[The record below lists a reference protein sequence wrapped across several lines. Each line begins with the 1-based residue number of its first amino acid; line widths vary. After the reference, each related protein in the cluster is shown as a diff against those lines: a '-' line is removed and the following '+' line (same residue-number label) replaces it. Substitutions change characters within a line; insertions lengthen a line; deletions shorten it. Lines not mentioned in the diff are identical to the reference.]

1 MHLYSKLYFG
11 HVRILRRHLNS
22 VVIRKVPSSED
33 KWKFVCKSNKVVV
46 IVFLNKRFI
55 YLGSFTYHFD

>member
-22 VVIRKVPSSED
+22 VVIRKVRSSED
-33 KWKFVCKSNKVVV
+33 KWKFVCKSNNVVV
-46 IVFLNKRFI
+46 KVFLNKKFI
-55 YLGSFTYHFD
+55 FLGSFTYYFD

>member
-11 HVRILRRHLNS
+11 HVRILRRLLNS
-22 VVIRKVPSSED
+22 VLIRKVRSSED

-46 IVFLNKRFI
+46 KVFLNKRFI
-55 YLGSFTYHFD
+55 YLGSFTYCVD

>member
-22 VVIRKVPSSED
+22 VVIRKVRSSED

-46 IVFLNKRFI
+46 KVFLNKRFI
-55 YLGSFTYHFD
+55 

>member
-22 VVIRKVPSSED
+22 VVIRKVRSSED

-46 IVFLNKRFI
+46 KVFLNKRFI
-55 YLGSFTYHFD
+55 YLGSFTFHFD